1 MNYNKPHFCSSKSD
15 DFWSLNYYLK
25 GALSIAA
32 LTLNVKSW
40 CTVSA
45 HWAWLSRFFQP
56 PYLIFAATRSLLPE
70 SDMTDS
76 GVKKNKKKNWCNRT
90 SHYGKKWSC
99 ITPFAGCQ
107 IIAQTQHMHV
117 CVFEIF
123 SMSSG
128 VIAITTCTLT
138 WHWQMCVVIQ
148 YVGKKM
154 TSCLVQTTCLWAIPG
169 RQTSQ
174 ESPFFFFA
182 LKRLWAVYTRARFV
196 KPNGPC
202 IDWLGYP
209 RKSQG

>member
-107 IIAQTQHMHV
+107 IIAQTQHKHV
-117 CVFEIF
+117 CVFRDIQHVVR
-123 SMSSG
+123 SYRHHHMH
-128 VIAITTCTLT
+128 INLTLT
-138 WHWQMCVVIQ
+138 NVCRNTVCW
-148 YVGKKM
+148 KKNDILL
-154 TSCLVQTTCLWAIPG
+154 SANHLPV
-169 RQTSQ
+169 SH
-174 ESPFFFFA
+174 
-182 LKRLWAVYTRARFV
+182 
-196 KPNGPC
+196 
-202 IDWLGYP
+202 P
-209 RKSQG
+209 R